1 LVSQEYFDELRCLVP
16 GGKDTKN
23 DRNRVL
29 ALAIDHLK
37 VPFTQPG
44 YLRSTPAHE
53 CWRGSWQF
61 LRGNA
66 GTVKQEAHDE
76 RERTPLMF
84 EMDGMDGDHKEL
96 EAKVDQVEG
105 KEEKR
110 LSHNEVEQRRRR
122 EAKQHYE
129 ELRRHI
135 PNSAKFD
142 KNTVLM
148 AVIAQIK
155 QLAGITDAAMARMLS
170 EFAAGH
176 NEAEGDASAA
186 PSAPTSG
193 CNVFGASAPKSKLSE
208 SPSDVT
214 VLHAWGA
221 ALPGKEPAP
230 SAAAALAMGLGVDAG
245 CKRPREA
252 AMATPTAAH
261 DVHKRLRSEE
271 GAPASRAA
279 AHGSAPDSG
288 AGMDALSMLSQA
300 AVKVA
305 SAPSTPIHGPL
316 GPGKFADLH
325 SHLPTLSE
333 LSAPAMVRSEARPCE
348 AGSETCSGSKAPSA
362 G

>member
-1 LVSQEYFDELRCLVP
+1 
-16 GGKDTKN
+16 
-23 DRNRVL
+23 
-29 ALAIDHLK
+29 
-37 VPFTQPG
+37 
-44 YLRSTPAHE
+44 
-53 CWRGSWQF
+53 
-61 LRGNA
+61 
-66 GTVKQEAHDE
+66 
-76 RERTPLMF
+76 MF

-230 SAAAALAMGLGVDAG
+230 GR
-245 CKRPREA
+245 RPWRRPQQRTMCTNA
-252 AMATPTAAH
+252 RGQGRARLLRAQLPTA
-261 DVHKRLRSEE
+261 VRRI
-271 GAPASRAA
+271 
-279 AHGSAPDSG
+279 
-288 AGMDALSMLSQA
+288 
-300 AVKVA
+300 AVQEW
-305 SAPSTPIHGPL
+305 TP
-316 GPGKFADLH
+316 
-325 SHLPTLSE
+325 
-333 LSAPAMVRSEARPCE
+333 
-348 AGSETCSGSKAPSA
+348 
-362 G
+362 